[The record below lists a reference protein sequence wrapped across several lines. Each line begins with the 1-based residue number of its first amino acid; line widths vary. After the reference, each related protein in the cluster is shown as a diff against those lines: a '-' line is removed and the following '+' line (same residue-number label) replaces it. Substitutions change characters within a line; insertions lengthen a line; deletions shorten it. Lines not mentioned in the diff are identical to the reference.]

1 MYAHDLELLRK
12 ILDFDVDGRPAEL
25 SFERRLARECGWS
38 AAYARRVVLE
48 YRRFVYLAMTAGHP
62 VTPSDEVD
70 QAWHLHM
77 TYTRSYWERLCGQV
91 LPRPL
96 HHNPTAGG
104 SAEDAKF
111 ADWYQ
116 RTLKSYHAAFGHAPP
131 RGVWPSPTARFE
143 PQRQFRRVRSLEFWL
158 VPRAA
163 VRGAL
168 WSGVC
173 VLGAAFAMGA
183 AGSGDSSGLAAF
195 ALIGGALL
203 IGGAAFWYLA
213 RVGRAN
219 CHKGDGARAN
229 GGCGAG
235 GAMFFDAG
243 GGGGKH
249 HDAKSGDG
257 NDGGNGDSSDGGSSG
272 SDGGSSGCGGGG
284 GCGGGCSS

>member
-1 MYAHDLELLRK
+1 MYAHDPELLRQ
-12 ILDFDVDGRPAEL
+12 ILEFDIDGRPAEL

-38 AAYARRVVLE
+38 AAYARRVVVE

-77 TYTRSYWERLCGQV
+77 TYTRSYWDRLCGQV

-116 RTLKSYHAAFGHAPP
+116 RTMQSYRTAFGHAPP
-131 RGVWPSPTARFE
+131 RGIWPSPKARFDAA
-143 PQRQFRRVRSLEFWL
+143 RQFRRVRTLEYWL
-158 VPRAA
+158 IPRNA

-173 VLGAAFAMGA
+173 VLAVASAMGA
-183 AGSGDSSGLAAF
+183 GGSTDSGGLAPF
-195 ALIGGALL
+195 ALIAGALL
-203 IGGAAFWYLA
+203 IGGVAFWYLSRA
-213 RVGRAN
+213 GRPS
-219 CHKGDGARAN
+219 HRREHGSGGDGSGGAMFF
-229 GGCGAG
+229 GCGAG
-235 GAMFFDAG
+235 GKQGDAN
-243 GGGGKH
+243 
-249 HDAKSGDG
+249 SGDG
-257 NDGGNGDSSDGGSSG
+257 NDGGSDAGGSDG
-272 SDGGSSGCGGGG
+272 GGSSGCGGG
-284 GCGGGCSS
+284 CGGGCGS